1 MKRFLFHAESYSSNA
16 LNLGLLF
23 FRASIGLTMAF
34 AHGMGKIPPS
44 AQFTGYVTSM
54 GMPGF
59 MAWGA
64 ALAEFLGGILIAA
77 GLLTRLNSAALA
89 VTMMVAAFMAHGAD
103 PFQKKE
109 MALLYLVCS
118 IFIFIAG
125 PGKFS
130 LDGIINKK

>member
-1 MKRFLFHAESYSSNA
+1 MKRFLFHAEAYSSNA

-23 FRASIGLTMAF
+23 FRVAIGLTMAF

-44 AQFTGYVTSM
+44 AQFTGYVTSL

-64 ALAEFLGGILIAA
+64 ALAEFLGGILIAT
-77 GLLTRLNSAALA
+77 GLMTRLNSAALA
-89 VTMMVAAFMAHGAD
+89 VTMAVAAFMAHGAD
-103 PFQKKE
+103 PFAKQEK
-109 MALLYLVCS
+109 ALLYLVCC

-125 PGKFS
+125 PGKLS
-130 LDGIINKK
+130 LDRVINK

>member
-1 MKRFLFHAESYSSNA
+1 MKRFLFHAENYQSNA

-23 FRASIGLTMAF
+23 FRVTTGLMMAF

-44 AQFTGYVTSM
+44 AKFIGYVSSM

-77 GLLTRLNSAALA
+77 GLMTRLNSAALA
-89 VTMMVAAFMAHGAD
+89 ITMAVAAFMAHGAD
-103 PFQKKE
+103 PFQKQEK
-109 MALLYLVCS
+109 ALLYLVCNA
-118 IFIFIAG
+118 FIFIVG
-125 PGKFS
+125 PGKLS
-130 LDGIINKK
+130 LDGIISKR